1 MPELPEVETI
11 AAALSRAVVGEKIV
25 KVEVF
30 SPAMRTPL
38 TPLLYAHLEGR
49 QITSVRRRARYL
61 IIGLDDERCILMHFG
76 MSGVI
81 RLEGAEVPKR
91 KHEHIF
97 LYLSGGMI
105 LRFECPRRFSICE
118 VHSDL
123 ATTGVPRELESRLGV
138 EPLTPDFS
146 GEYLFSVS
154 RNRKN
159 PVKNFIMDNAIVVGV
174 GNIYA
179 TESLFAAGISP
190 LRPAGELTRPEA
202 EKLTTEIK
210 TILKRAIAAGGST
223 IRDYR
228 HVDGSEGKFAQTLL
242 MYGHAGESCPRC
254 GSIIECVKLGG
265 RSSCYCPECQK

>member
-11 AAALSRAVVGEKIV
+11 AAALRSSVTGQKITG
-25 KVEVF
+25 VEVF
-30 SPAMRTPL
+30 SPAMRTPI
-38 TPLLYAHLEGR
+38 TPLLDAHLDGR
-49 QITSVRRRARYL
+49 EIIGVSRRARYL
-61 IIGLDDERCILMHFG
+61 ILSLDDKRCILMHFG

-81 RLEGAEVPKR
+81 RLEGEEVPRR

-97 LYLSGGMI
+97 FHLSGGMI

-118 VHSDL
+118 VHSEL
-123 ATTGVPRELESRLGV
+123 ADNGVPLELEKRLGV
-138 EPLTPDFS
+138 EPLTSDFN
-146 GEYLFSVS
+146 GEFLFLAS
-154 RNRKN
+154 RLRKN

-190 LRPAGELTRPEA
+190 LRPAGELTRQEA
-202 EKLTTEIK
+202 DRLADEIK
-210 TILKRAIAAGGST
+210 AILTRAIAAGGST

-242 MYGHAGESCPRC
+242 MYGHAGEPCPRC
-254 GSIIECVKLGG
+254 GHTIECVKLGG

>member
-11 AAALSRAVVGEKIV
+11 AAALRGAVTGEKITG
-25 KVEVF
+25 VEVF

-38 TPLLYAHLEGR
+38 TPLLSAGLEGKT
-49 QITSVRRRARYL
+49 ITGVSRRARYL
-61 IIGLDDERCILMHFG
+61 ILALDDNRCILMHFG

-91 KHEHIF
+91 KHEHLFIH
-97 LYLSGGMI
+97 LSGGEI
-105 LRFECPRRFSICE
+105 LRFECPRRFSMCE
-118 VHSDL
+118 VHDDL
-123 ATTGVPRELESRLGV
+123 AGNGVPRELERRLGV
-138 EPLTPDFS
+138 EPLT
-146 GEYLFSVS
+146 GEFNGGFLFQAS
-154 RNRKN
+154 RKRKN

-190 LRPAGELTRPEA
+190 LRPAGELTMEEA
-202 EKLTTEIK
+202 ERLVAEIK
-210 TILKRAIAAGGST
+210 VILKRAIEAGGST

-228 HVDGSEGKFAQTLL
+228 HVDGSEGKFARTLRI
-242 MYGHAGESCPRC
+242 YGHAGEPCPVC
-254 GSIIECVKLGG
+254 GTVLACVKLGG

>member
-11 AAALSRAVVGEKIV
+11 AAALRGTVVGETITG
-25 KVEVF
+25 VEIF

-38 TPLLYAHLEGR
+38 TPLLEAHLEGR
-49 QITSVRRRARYL
+49 KIINVHRRARYL
-61 IIGLDDERCILMHFG
+61 ILGLDDKRCILMHFG

-81 RLEGAEVPKR
+81 RLEGVDVPKR
-91 KHEHIF
+91 KHEHVFIH
-97 LYLSGGMI
+97 LSGEMI

-118 VHSDL
+118 VHADL
-123 ATTGVPRELESRLGV
+123 SGNGVPRDLEVRLGV
-138 EPLTPDFS
+138 EPLTSDFS
-146 GEYLFSVS
+146 GAFLYQAS

-159 PVKNFIMDNAIVVGV
+159 PIKNFIMDNAIVVGV

-190 LRPAGELTRPEA
+190 LRPAGELSAVEA
-202 EKLTTEIK
+202 ENLVAEIK
-210 TILKRAIAAGGST
+210 AILKRAIAAGGST

-242 MYGHAGESCPRC
+242 MYGHAGAPCPRC
-254 GSIIECVKLGG
+254 GMTIECVKLGG